1 MKKMLLALLSALF
14 AAVCVFG
21 GCITAGED
29 GKDGADGKDG
39 KDASVYEVYEK
50 LNEELAA
57 DGEPT
62 LTFDEFVREYF
73 NYSDGELEEALSEKA
88 VINRS
93 LLSTVSVLTRFP
105 YTSRGYFG
113 SSTVSYKVFTGSG
126 VIVWLDKEEGDAY
139 VVTNAHV
146 VYASDADEIYCP
158 DVRLYLYGQDIRNV
172 NYTVTSSYDITD
184 DENYRISATVVGA
197 TVSYDLALLKVE
209 GSEVLKNSAAVAA
222 EFAEGDINYVGESVY
237 AVGNADGRGIAV
249 TDGIISKD
257 SENILLDFAGQAY
270 YRELRTSAA
279 INGGNSGGGL
289 FNKEGR
295 IVGIVN
301 AKDENSGI
309 DNIGFALPAGRCK
322 RLLQLMYEQA
332 SDFDPAKGGVTKCKL
347 GITMQTTDTYSY
359 LNESGFAEIVEIRT
373 ISSVNDDSVFYGKL
387 LEGDVLKHM
396 KITSADGDVK
406 EDFDVTR
413 SYLVDECMFS
423 ARVGDTVTFT
433 VKRVSDGVTV
443 SEELSAEVTA
453 TQYIS

>member
-257 SENILLDFAGQAY
+257 SENILLDFAGQAADCSTK
-270 YRELRTSAA
+270 R
-279 INGGNSGGGL
+279 
-289 FNKEGR
+289 GR
-295 IVGIVN
+295 
-301 AKDENSGI
+301 
-309 DNIGFALPAGRCK
+309 
-322 RLLQLMYEQA
+322 
-332 SDFDPAKGGVTKCKL
+332 
-347 GITMQTTDTYSY
+347 
-359 LNESGFAEIVEIRT
+359 
-373 ISSVNDDSVFYGKL
+373 
-387 LEGDVLKHM
+387 
-396 KITSADGDVK
+396 
-406 EDFDVTR
+406 
-413 SYLVDECMFS
+413 
-423 ARVGDTVTFT
+423 
-433 VKRVSDGVTV
+433 
-443 SEELSAEVTA
+443 
-453 TQYIS
+453 